1 MTTVR
6 PITLHGLCHVADSFC
21 DGIEM
26 DYSSN
31 AGYIGVLRIM
41 QKCTSQYID
50 YTATVRDAKLKISSV
65 RGLHR
70 DCQVETVAVR
80 VQMVAISCYHVH
92 RYWIIV

>member
-1 MTTVR
+1 
-6 PITLHGLCHVADSFC
+6 
-21 DGIEM
+21 M
-26 DYSSN
+26 DYSYN
-31 AGYIGVLRIM
+31 AGSHQYIRVLRIM
-41 QKCTSQYID
+41 QKCKSQYID

-70 DCQVETVAVR
+70 DCQVETVAVW